1 MIEARHLFQVMTY
14 DIDFAGVLNNG
25 VYIRWL
31 EDLRALFAEQ
41 VLPLA
46 AAFKRGIVPT
56 LSRTEIDYL
65 APVRF
70 PDKLEGRMGLF
81 EHGRARFVLW
91 GEFTSQA
98 SGLITA
104 RAKQTG
110 VFVDLT
116 ELRPAPLPAE
126 FKALGSAHQ
135 PRSVDTPKS

>member
-1 MIEARHLFQVMTY
+1 MIEAYRLFPVATY

-31 EDLRALFAEQ
+31 EDLRLLFADQ

-46 AAFKRGIVPT
+46 EAVKRGIVPT
-56 LSRTEIDYL
+56 ISRTEIDYL

-70 PDKLEGRMGLF
+70 PDEVEGRMDLL

-91 GEFTSQA
+91 AEFRSEA
-98 SGLITA
+98 RGMVTA

-110 VFVDLT
+110 VFVYRST
-116 ELRPAPLPAE
+116 LRPAPLPDE
-126 FKALGSAHQ
+126 FRAIGNQ
-135 PRSVDTPKS
+135 